1 MIAKST
7 QTILFIGLAGSLAM
21 TVAPA
26 ARAQTSGIPVTGG
39 QATGQAAFFIPQTDP
54 NGNVRLFDI
63 GIQTLQ
69 IQTDKGTTT
78 TSVFTPN
85 AATFSDANSNGMP
98 DSGDT
103 GVLRGTL
110 AGTAF
115 TSTGA
120 PILFTGRETLL
131 NFTLDSFTSAFNF
144 GGTLISPQMTGA
156 APLVFLPII
165 NATLASGSS
174 FDATFGEMQ
183 IGDFTAALDNGIIDL
198 PGFLEFRSG
207 GAQMPNLPPVGAVG
221 RRVKFKFE
229 GDDVTPNALDLNPFS
244 DTNGDGVPDIRFVGE
259 ANKKF
264 EIRTVGRRGGQNFEI
279 KGDAGFVDV
288 AVGGPFTE
296 FSFDNGAPTGQFD
309 YKVEGESNGIL
320 SLYGPNAVTFNGFAR
335 RDTKFKF
342 ESGDFKLEGRSAGP
356 VNFYATAGLGTRVN
370 RDNDFNG
377 FNPDSINGTNNPAV
391 CNACNTTLINNA
403 NITIGGQ
410 VFTIGQPVVILA
422 ANRNNSITNRRS
434 NSRFSVTNSLTFFG
448 GSSSSSSSEVFNRIF
463 QSPGTP
469 SPITDRFNPSN
480 PTTFDPTIFSILP
493 SNDDTELEIENEG
506 LNPIYIVRSRRG
518 RRRRRG
524 FAQVGPNC
532 RIFPGLVGLRELSE
546 DELNAINID
555 DTDDTE
561 TNPGD
566 DDNST
571 DDDNGTDDDDQNTGD
586 DDSSDDDGDDDS
598 SDDDGDDDS
607 SDDDGDDDS
616 SDDDGDDDSSDD
628 DGDDDSSD
636 DNDSEDDSS
645 TDDGTTTDD
654 GTSDSSTPDSDSS
667 ADGET
672 IEVPGIS
679 GLTEID
685 TEADATETPNDGQ

>member
-131 NFTLDSFTSAFNF
+131 NFTLDSFDSTSDF

-183 IGDFTAALDNGIIDL
+183 IGDFTAALDNGLIDL

-207 GAQMPNLPPVGAVG
+207 GGQMPTLPPIAVG
-221 RRVKFKFE
+221 RRIKFE
-229 GDDVTPNALDLNPFS
+229 FKGKDVTPVVFNFNANSL
-244 DTNGDGVPDIRFVGE
+244 RFAGA
-259 ANKKF
+259 ANDKF
-264 EIRTVGRRGGQNFEI
+264 EIQTTGRQGSQRFEI
-279 KGDAGFVDV
+279 KADAGFVDV
-288 AVGGPFTE
+288 ALGGPFTDLE
-296 FSFDNGAPTGQFD
+296 LQNPGAANGPLD
-309 YKVEGESNGIL
+309 YKIEGESNGIF
-320 SLYGPNAVTFNGFAR
+320 SLYAPNSFAFNGFAR
-335 RDTKFKF
+335 RDTKFEFKNDN
-342 ESGDFKLEGRSAGP
+342 DFKFEGRSAGS
-356 VNFYATAGLGTRVN
+356 VNFYATAGLGTQVN
-370 RDNDFNG
+370 RDITFTDFTFTNFDG
-377 FNPDSINGTNNPAV
+377 ANNPAV
-391 CNACNTTLINNA
+391 CNACNTTLVNNA

-410 VFTIGQPVVILA
+410 IVTIGQPVVVLA
-422 ANRNNSITNRRS
+422 ANRNNSVLNQ
-434 NSRFSVTNSLTFFG
+434 
-448 GSSSSSSSEVFNRIF
+448 SSSSSISFTNSVSFNSGFSTSIFGNSESSSTIDV
-463 QSPGTP
+463 
-469 SPITDRFNPSN
+469 FNPSSSGSGRN
-480 PTTFDPTIFSILP
+480 RYRIL
-493 SNDDTELEIENEG
+493 
-506 LNPIYIVRSRRG
+506 SRRSDDIKIKVVNRGNRRYYRVRG
-518 RRRRRG
+518 RGRRRRG

-586 DDSSDDDGDDDS
+586 DDSDNDDGDDDSDNDDGDDDS

-607 SDDDGDDDS
+607 DNDDGDDDF
-616 SDDDGDDDSSDD
+616 SDD